1 MKFLI
6 MQFLSAYDFL
16 SVFRPNKVNFSRIAA
31 ASKIK
36 LNEWINVLYRTP
48 LEDSYSAFHFNFLK
62 ISVRKAALQPSQL
75 TCP

>member
-16 SVFRPNKVNFSRIAA
+16 SVFRPNKVNFSRMAA

-36 LNEWINVLYRTP
+36 LNEWINVFYRTP
-48 LEDSYSAFHFNFLK
+48 LEDSYSA
-62 ISVRKAALQPSQL
+62 I
-75 TCP
+75 